1 MKHPGFYFAIGLLL
15 LSTVGFAQQ
24 PKCGSFKTGTFKLLD
39 ANSPNY
45 IVTRN
50 DTIQTEAAEKSMV
63 TTDFYIH
70 WSDDCNYQLTLK
82 KIHNRPAGLKM
93 PDKTIKLFVRIY
105 KVSGDTCWVETR
117 ANTTKYIS
125 RKRMVK
131 IK

>member
-1 MKHPGFYFAIGLLL
+1 MKYLGFYFAVGLLL
-15 LSTVGFAQQ
+15 LTTTVFSQQ
-24 PKCGSFKTGTFKLLD
+24 PKCTHFKTGTFKLLD

-45 IVTRN
+45 IITRN
-50 DTIQTEAAEKSMV
+50 DTIQTETAEKSMV

-70 WSDDCNYQLTLK
+70 WSDDCNYQLVLK

-93 PDKTIKLFVRIY
+93 PDKTIKLFVHIY

-125 RKRMVK
+125 KKRMVK
-131 IK
+131 IR